1 MPRLNRLIIP
11 LLAGLACMAADR
23 AAAQV
28 QPDLTLD
35 DALRLAQDHDPRLAA
50 ARSLAVRRDA
60 EALGARGRLLPRLDF
75 EQSLTRGDQPVYAFG
90 TRLLQ
95 GRFRA
100 DDLALPA
107 LNGPSA
113 ITDHT
118 SRLMLRVPLIHPEGW
133 FGARAARALTR
144 AADATV
150 TQAELE
156 LAAHTARAYH
166 GAQLAAES
174 ARVATLA
181 LDAARADAERV
192 RSMVRNDMAT
202 ERDAMTVELHVASME
217 ERAIQAR
224 VDAAATL
231 AALHHALG
239 LPLEQV
245 GELSSPLVEAE
256 DDSEARLDVDQLP
269 LGEHPEVRRAE
280 ATEAAA
286 AAAHRASLARF
297 APVLAAAAEVQSHRS
312 QLVGGQHGESWTV
325 GLVLQVNLFNGL
337 QDLAQRRATEAD
349 LAAARVNAADAVS
362 AVRLRVRQAQL
373 ALEANEARLSVAV
386 RSLELARGASTLER
400 QRMDHGM
407 SDTAALV
414 RSQTAQLDAELRL
427 LAARHARDLGRVDL
441 VAALGGTN
449 VTPDEVSP

>member
-1 MPRLNRLIIP
+1 
-11 LLAGLACMAADR
+11 
-23 AAAQV
+23 
-28 QPDLTLD
+28 
-35 DALRLAQDHDPRLAA
+35 
-50 ARSLAVRRDA
+50 
-60 EALGARGRLLPRLDF
+60 
-75 EQSLTRGDQPVYAFG
+75 
-90 TRLLQ
+90 
-95 GRFRA
+95 
-100 DDLALPA
+100 
-107 LNGPSA
+107 
-113 ITDHT
+113 
-118 SRLMLRVPLIHPEGW
+118 
-133 FGARAARALTR
+133 
-144 AADATV
+144 
-150 TQAELE
+150 
-156 LAAHTARAYH
+156 
-166 GAQLAAES
+166 
-174 ARVATLA
+174 
-181 LDAARADAERV
+181 
-192 RSMVRNDMAT
+192 
-202 ERDAMTVELHVASME
+202 ME